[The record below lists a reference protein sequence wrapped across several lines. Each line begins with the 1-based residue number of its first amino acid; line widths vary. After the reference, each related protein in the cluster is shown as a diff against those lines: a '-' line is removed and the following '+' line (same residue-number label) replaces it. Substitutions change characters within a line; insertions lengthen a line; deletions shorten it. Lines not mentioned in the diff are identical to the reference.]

1 MYQIVPIHFSFVLS
15 HLLTKEK
22 LSGGGGS
29 KEFYCYAWRSMY
41 VDAWP
46 TDVYLRGKPEKIHL
60 YMDDQ
65 GRVSIEH
72 CSPKSPQGDA
82 ILTVTV
88 YV

>member
-1 MYQIVPIHFSFVLS
+1 
-15 HLLTKEK
+15 
-22 LSGGGGS
+22 
-29 KEFYCYAWRSMY
+29 MY
-41 VDAWP
+41 VDAWS